1 MSKPL
6 LVLSPADTAACC
18 PPLSREP
25 LSAEQAAQVAPL
37 LKALADPFRLRLMS
51 LIASHPGGEACVCD
65 LNDAFD
71 LSQPTISHHLKVLH
85 EAGLLD
91 RDKRG
96 VWVYYRARTEALASL
111 GDPAIRQTLD
121 GLRPTN
127 QDLASTVA
135 YQPSTRYRYT
145 LTRLHA
151 RGGIGQVWLARDE
164 DLGRDVALKELLAK
178 VERYARMGASLLRTD
193 RDGTIRLST
202 DGRELWVETPAGS
215 RQTIPLRSGTT
226 SLPLAP

>member
-1 MSKPL
+1 MSKSL

-37 LKALADPFRLRLMS
+37 LRALADPVRLRLMS
-51 LIASHPGGEACVCD
+51 LIASHPGGESCVCD

-96 VWVYYRARTEALASL
+96 VWVYYRARTQALASL
-111 GDPAIRQTLD
+111 GTL
-121 GLRPTN
+121 
-127 QDLASTVA
+127 
-135 YQPSTRYRYT
+135 
-145 LTRLHA
+145 
-151 RGGIGQVWLARDE
+151 IGD
-164 DLGRDVALKELLAK
+164 
-178 VERYARMGASLLRTD
+178 S
-193 RDGTIRLST
+193 S
-202 DGRELWVETPAGS
+202 S
-215 RQTIPLRSGTT
+215 
-226 SLPLAP
+226 